1 MTGVDSDPAK
11 ARECR
16 TLLTERYA
24 GYLCC
29 PGHGSQCRLPEMV
42 CSEVKGVGSGSGIL

>member
-16 TLLTERYA
+16 ALLTERYA

-29 PGHGSQCRLPEMV
+29 PGHGSQCRLPEPAAR
-42 CSEVKGVGSGSGIL
+42 K